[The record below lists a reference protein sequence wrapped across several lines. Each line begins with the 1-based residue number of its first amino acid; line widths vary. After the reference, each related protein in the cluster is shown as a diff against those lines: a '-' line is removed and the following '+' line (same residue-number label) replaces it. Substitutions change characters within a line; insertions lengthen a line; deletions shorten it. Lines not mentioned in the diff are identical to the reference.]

1 MNGHFMKKKS
11 KASKKVKKVKKPKIK
26 EMSQTH
32 GKVEDDYQPTTLSQ
46 IWGDDGMSKY
56 STFDPLTYEDALD
69 EYSKVDLK
77 SHPTRVGVVAVDKV
91 TLLRQRLMKEFH
103 KHVNAYRMP
112 SQPTNDPTVV
122 SKEVR
127 QILEEGK

>member
-1 MNGHFMKKKS
+1 MAKKTT
-11 KASKKVKKVKKPKIK
+11 KKTVKGKKLNNLA
-26 EMSQTH
+26 QTH
-32 GKVEDDYQPTTLSQ
+32 GKEEKFPPTSLEQ

-69 EYSKVDLK
+69 EYSKVHLQ
-77 SHPTRVGVVAVDKV
+77 SHATRVGVVPVDNV

>member
-1 MNGHFMKKKS
+1 MAKKTT
-11 KASKKVKKVKKPKIK
+11 KKTVKGKKLNNLA
-26 EMSQTH
+26 QTH
-32 GKVEDDYQPTTLSQ
+32 GKEEKFQPTSLEQ

-69 EYSKVDLK
+69 EYSKVDLQ
-77 SHPTRVGVVAVDKV
+77 SHATRVGVVPVDNV

>member
-1 MNGHFMKKKS
+1 MAKKTT
-11 KASKKVKKVKKPKIK
+11 KKTVKGKKLNNLA
-26 EMSQTH
+26 QTH
-32 GKVEDDYQPTTLSQ
+32 GKEEKFQPTSLEQ

-69 EYSKVDLK
+69 EYSKVDLQ
-77 SHPTRVGVVAVDKV
+77 SHATRVGVVPVDNV

-127 QILEEGK
+127 LILEEGK

>member
-1 MNGHFMKKKS
+1 MAKKTT
-11 KASKKVKKVKKPKIK
+11 KKTAKGKKLDNLA
-26 EMSQTH
+26 QTH
-32 GKVEDDYQPTTLSQ
+32 GKEERFQPTSLEQ

-56 STFDPLTYEDALD
+56 STFDPLTYEDALGD
-69 EYSKVDLK
+69 YSKVDLQTHATK
-77 SHPTRVGVVAVDKV
+77 VGVVPVDNT

-112 SQPTNDPTVV
+112 TQPVNDPTIV